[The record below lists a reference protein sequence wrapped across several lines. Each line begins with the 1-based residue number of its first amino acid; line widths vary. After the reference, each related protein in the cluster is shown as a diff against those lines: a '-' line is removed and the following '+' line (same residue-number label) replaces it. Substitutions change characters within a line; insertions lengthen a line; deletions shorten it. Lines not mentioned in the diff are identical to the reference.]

1 MFLNRT
7 SNSFTILLQL
17 WITKCSFHKTWKL
30 TKHLE
35 NDNLLRTYL
44 LCWSITCLDLCP
56 PLPTLR
62 QQSRPV
68 FSCIFRAN
76 KVDNIFPTRKLH
88 PNKNW
93 PCQLLVSFSLSQWL
107 LFRRLFVGLGWH
119 TILHTVPRQLLISP
133 GSPKPIF
140 KIVVPTTTI
149 FEHTPFFPKS
159 GFYHSRTDLATSFF
173 LPLGKL
179 RFFLPLTAFSKAHL
193 RRCLQQPTP
202 YSQNKLESAVASG
215 NTTSHTDFTDFTDH
229 LWIYLGNPRNKS
241 RLTTNSRI
249 PVPSLCF
256 SVFNYHH
263 KKKRGKTSKVAV
275 FGEIVFH
282 AKKRSF
288 T

>member
-1 MFLNRT
+1 MHHFATIDFQGTFVRFQMSLKKVIVSQPVIVMF
-7 SNSFTILLQL
+7 
-17 WITKCSFHKTWKL
+17 ITKKIIIRFAAGGVMI
-30 TKHLE
+30 
-35 NDNLLRTYL
+35 YY
-44 LCWSITCLDLCP
+44 IYI
-56 PLPTLR
+56 
-62 QQSRPV
+62 
-68 FSCIFRAN
+68 CIY
-76 KVDNIFPTRKLH
+76 IY
-88 PNKNW
+88 
-93 PCQLLVSFSLSQWL
+93 
-107 LFRRLFVGLGWH
+107 
-119 TILHTVPRQLLISP
+119 IP

-215 NTTSHTDFTDFTDH
+215 NTTSHMDFTDFTDH

-288 T
+288 TKKNGLSRSIHAHSRSIHAPGFFHIDNYCHRCYNTRFHDHHGFQGVCPSKKLKFQIPAPTRYQIFTPI

>member
-1 MFLNRT
+1 MH
-7 SNSFTILLQL
+7 
-17 WITKCSFHKTWKL
+17 TKL
-30 TKHLE
+30 A
-35 NDNLLRTYL
+35 
-44 LCWSITCLDLCP
+44 
-56 PLPTLR
+56 
-62 QQSRPV
+62 QS
-68 FSCIFRAN
+68 
-76 KVDNIFPTRKLH
+76 KY
-88 PNKNW
+88 
-93 PCQLLVSFSLSQWL
+93 
-107 LFRRLFVGLGWH
+107 
-119 TILHTVPRQLLISP
+119 P

-193 RRCLQQPTP
+193 KRSKAHLKRCLQQPTP

-215 NTTSHTDFTDFTDH
+215 NTTSHADFTDFTDH
-229 LWIYLGNPRNKS
+229 LWIYLGINLDSPQ
-241 RLTTNSRI
+241 I
-249 PVPSLCF
+249 PVSPYHLCVFPF
-256 SVFNYHH
+256 SITTT